1 MNSAKSITVHSH
13 EISEAKDL
21 LALLPTSTSMAW
33 VRGGDG
39 LVGWG
44 EFDRLEVTGSDRFE
58 QIRIWWRERCAHFS
72 IQDQVKKFGT
82 GPILMVSGSF
92 EADEP
97 SVAIIPEVVVGQ
109 RNGRTWLT
117 WFGEE
122 AAPNFL
128 KPEVVEA
135 PLNLSWVGGAISP
148 TQWEANV
155 DKALAR
161 IHSGEISKVV
171 LARDLVAQSDLPFDT
186 RHVMRKLSEKY
197 GSTWIFAVD
206 NLVGATPELLVRL
219 NKGLI
224 TSRILAGTI
233 QRTGDDERDLA
244 LAASLAR
251 SSKDLEEHEYAVE
264 SVAQTLAP
272 FCSSTNVPE
281 TPFVLHLSNVM
292 HLATDVTGVLTDSLA
307 PADLFT
313 VVRELHPS
321 AAVCG
326 TPRPAAQKAIREI
339 EQMSRGRY
347 AGPVGWVDSKGEG
360 EIGIALRCAQI
371 NSKNPREI
379 RLFAGCG
386 IVQGSDPAKEYGES
400 QAKLLPIREALE
412 TH

>member
-1 MNSAKSITVHSH
+1 MNSPSVRTIEVSDAQN
-13 EISEAKDL
+13 L
-21 LALLPTSTSMAW
+21 LSLLPDSQSLAW

-44 EFDRLEVTGSDRFE
+44 EFDRLEVVGADRFE
-58 QIRIWWRERCAHFS
+58 KIRLWWREHCAHFT
-72 IQDQVKKFGT
+72 IHDEVKKFGT
-82 GPILMVSGSF
+82 GPLLFLSGTF
-92 EADEP
+92 DADEI
-97 SVAIIPEVVVGQ
+97 SVAIIPKVIVGQ
-109 RNGRTWLT
+109 RNGRTWVTWIGEASAPELT
-117 WFGEE
+117 P
-122 AAPNFL
+122 AAQP
-128 KPEVVEA
+128 EA

-148 TQWEANV
+148 SQWEINV
-155 DKALAR
+155 GKALAK
-161 IHSGEISKVV
+161 IYSGEISKVV
-171 LARDLVAQSDLPFDT
+171 LARDLVAQSDLPFDA
-186 RHVMRKLSEKY
+186 RHIMNKLAENYS
-197 GSTWIFAVD
+197 STWIFSVA

-219 NKGLI
+219 NKGLV

-233 QRTGDDERDLA
+233 QRTGDDQRDLA

-251 SSKDLEEHEYAVE
+251 SSKDLEEHEYAVD

-326 TPRPAAQKAIREI
+326 TPRPAAQRVIKEVEA
-339 EQMSRGRY
+339 MSRGRY
-347 AGPVGWVDSKGEG
+347 AGPVGWIDSKGEG

-371 NSKNPREI
+371 NSTNPREI

-386 IVQGSDPAKEYGES
+386 IVQGSDPAKEYAES

-412 TH
+412 SA

>member
-1 MNSAKSITVHSH
+1 MNSPSVRTIEVSDAQ
-13 EISEAKDL
+13 DL
-21 LALLPTSTSMAW
+21 LSLLPDSESLAW

-44 EFDRLEVTGSDRFE
+44 EFDRLEVVGADRFE
-58 QIRIWWRERCAHFS
+58 KIRLWWREHCAHFT
-72 IQDQVKKFGT
+72 IHDEVKKFGT
-82 GPILMVSGSF
+82 GPLLFLSGTF
-92 EADEP
+92 DADEI
-97 SVAIIPEVVVGQ
+97 SVAIIPKVIVGQ
-109 RNGRTWLT
+109 RNGRTRVTWIGEASAPELT
-117 WFGEE
+117 P
-122 AAPNFL
+122 AAQP
-128 KPEVVEA
+128 EA

-148 TQWEANV
+148 SQWEINV
-155 DKALAR
+155 GKALAK
-161 IHSGEISKVV
+161 IYSGEISKVV
-171 LARDLVAQSDLPFDT
+171 LARDLVAQSDLPFDA
-186 RHVMRKLSEKY
+186 RHIMNKLAENYS
-197 GSTWIFAVD
+197 STWIFSVA

-219 NKGLI
+219 NKGLV

-233 QRTGDDERDLA
+233 QRTGDDQRDLA

-251 SSKDLEEHEYAVE
+251 SSKDLEEHEYAVD

-326 TPRPAAQKAIREI
+326 TPRPAAQRVIKEVEA
-339 EQMSRGRY
+339 MSRGRY
-347 AGPVGWVDSKGEG
+347 AGPVGWIDSKGEG

-371 NSKNPREI
+371 NSTNPREI

-386 IVQGSDPAKEYGES
+386 IVQGSDPAKEYAES

-412 TH
+412 SA

>member
-1 MNSAKSITVHSH
+1 MKSTSVHSI
-13 EISEAKDL
+13 EVSEAQNL
-21 LALLPTSTSMAW
+21 LSLLPNSSALAG

-44 EFDRLEVTGSDRFE
+44 EFDRLEVAGADRFE
-58 QIRIWWRERCAHFS
+58 KIRLWWRERCAHFT
-72 IQDQVKKFGT
+72 IHDEVKKFGT
-82 GPILMVSGSF
+82 GPLLFLSGTF
-92 EADEP
+92 DADEV
-97 SVAIIPEVVVGQ
+97 SVAIIPKVLVGQ
-109 RNGRTWLT
+109 RNGRTWIT
-117 WFGEE
+117 WFGDEN
-122 AAPNFL
+122 APEL
-128 KPEVVEA
+128 QPGVKPEA

-148 TQWEANV
+148 TQWEINV
-155 DKALAR
+155 GKALAK

-171 LARDLVAQSDLPFDT
+171 LARDLVAQSDLPFDS
-186 RHVMRKLSEKY
+186 RHIMGKLAENYS
-197 GSTWIFAVD
+197 STWIFSVA

-219 NKGLI
+219 NKGLV

-251 SSKDLEEHEYAVE
+251 SSKDLEEHEYAVD

-326 TPRPAAQKAIREI
+326 TPRPAAQRVIKEV
-339 EQMSRGRY
+339 EDMSRGRY
-347 AGPVGWVDSKGEG
+347 AGPVGWIDSKGEG

-371 NSKNPREI
+371 NPANAREI

-386 IVQGSDPAKEYGES
+386 IVQGSDPAKEYAES

-412 TH
+412 SA

>member
-1 MNSAKSITVHSH
+1 VNSLSVHTYEVSQSH
-13 EISEAKDL
+13 DL
-21 LALLPTSTSMAW
+21 LSLLPDTSALAW
-33 VRGGDG
+33 IRGGDG
-39 LVGWG
+39 LIGWG
-44 EFDRLEVTGSDRFE
+44 ELDRLEVHGADRFE
-58 QIRIWWRERCAHFS
+58 KIRLWWREHCAHLR
-72 IQDQVKKFGT
+72 IHDEVKKFGT
-82 GPILMVSGSF
+82 GPILFISGAF
-92 EADEP
+92 DADEP
-97 SVAIIPEVVVGQ
+97 SIAIIPKVVVGQ
-109 RNGRTWLT
+109 RNGRTWIT
-117 WFGEE
+117 WFGDES
-122 AAPNFL
+122 APEL
-128 KPEVVEA
+128 GGASRPEA

-148 TQWEANV
+148 TQWEINV
-155 DKALAR
+155 GKALAR

-171 LARDLVAQSDLPFDT
+171 LARDLVAHSDLPFDT
-186 RHVMRKLSEKY
+186 RHIMRKLSENY
-197 GSTWIFAVD
+197 GSTWIFSVD
-206 NLVGATPELLVRL
+206 QLVGATPELLVRL
-219 NKGLI
+219 NKGLV

-264 SVAQTLAP
+264 SVAQMLAP

-326 TPRPAAQKAIREI
+326 TPRLEAQKVIREI
-339 EQMSRGRY
+339 EMMSRGRY
-347 AGPVGWVDSKGEG
+347 AGPVGWIDSKGEG
-360 EIGIALRCAQI
+360 EIGIALRCAQV
-371 NSKNPREI
+371 NPANTREI

-386 IVQGSDPAKEYGES
+386 IVQGSDPAKEYAES

-412 TH
+412 SQ

>member
-1 MNSAKSITVHSH
+1 MNSPSVRTIEV
-13 EISEAKDL
+13 SEAQNL
-21 LALLPTSTSMAW
+21 LSLLPDSQSLAW

-44 EFDRLEVTGSDRFE
+44 EFDRLEVVGADRFE
-58 QIRIWWRERCAHFS
+58 KIRLWWREHCAHFT
-72 IQDQVKKFGT
+72 IHDEVKKFGT
-82 GPILMVSGSF
+82 GPLLFLSGTF
-92 EADEP
+92 DADEV
-97 SVAIIPEVVVGQ
+97 SVAIIPKVIVGQ
-109 RNGRTWLT
+109 RNGRTWVTWIGEASAPELT
-117 WFGEE
+117 PAGQ
-122 AAPNFL
+122 P
-128 KPEVVEA
+128 EA

-148 TQWEANV
+148 SQWEINV
-155 DKALAR
+155 GKALAK
-161 IHSGEISKVV
+161 IYSGEISKVV
-171 LARDLVAQSDLPFDT
+171 LARDLVAQSDLPFDA
-186 RHVMRKLSEKY
+186 RHIMNKLAENYS
-197 GSTWIFAVD
+197 STWIFSVA

-219 NKGLI
+219 NKGLV

-233 QRTGDDERDLA
+233 QRTGDDQRDLA

-251 SSKDLEEHEYAVE
+251 SSKDLEEHEYAVD

-326 TPRPAAQKAIREI
+326 TPRPAAQRVIKEVEA
-339 EQMSRGRY
+339 MSRGRY
-347 AGPVGWVDSKGEG
+347 AGPVGWIDSKGEG

-371 NSKNPREI
+371 NSTNPREI

-386 IVQGSDPAKEYGES
+386 IVQGSDPAKEYAES

-412 TH
+412 SA

>member
-1 MNSAKSITVHSH
+1 MNSPSVHTIEVSD
-13 EISEAKDL
+13 AQNL
-21 LALLPTSTSMAW
+21 LSLLPDSQSLAW

-44 EFDRLEVTGSDRFE
+44 EFDRLEVVGADRFE
-58 QIRIWWRERCAHFS
+58 KIRLWWREHCAHFT
-72 IQDQVKKFGT
+72 IHDEVKKFGT
-82 GPILMVSGSF
+82 GPLLFLSGTF
-92 EADEP
+92 DADEI
-97 SVAIIPEVVVGQ
+97 SVAIIPKVIVGQ
-109 RNGRTWLT
+109 RNGRTWVTWIGEVSAPELT
-117 WFGEE
+117 P
-122 AAPNFL
+122 AAQP
-128 KPEVVEA
+128 EA

-148 TQWEANV
+148 SQWEINV
-155 DKALAR
+155 GKALAK
-161 IHSGEISKVV
+161 IYSGEISKVV
-171 LARDLVAQSDLPFDT
+171 LARDLVAQSDLPFDA
-186 RHVMRKLSEKY
+186 RHIMNKLAENYS
-197 GSTWIFAVD
+197 STWIFTVA

-219 NKGLI
+219 NKGLV

-233 QRTGDDERDLA
+233 QRTGDDQRDLA

-251 SSKDLEEHEYAVE
+251 SSKDLEEHEYAVD

-326 TPRPAAQKAIREI
+326 TPRPAAQRVIKEVEA
-339 EQMSRGRY
+339 MSRGRY
-347 AGPVGWVDSKGEG
+347 AGPVGWIDSKGEG

-371 NSKNPREI
+371 NSTNPREI

-386 IVQGSDPAKEYGES
+386 IVQGSDPAKEYAES

-412 TH
+412 SA

>member
-1 MNSAKSITVHSH
+1 MNSPSVRTIEVSDAQ
-13 EISEAKDL
+13 DL
-21 LALLPTSTSMAW
+21 LSLLPDSESLAW

-44 EFDRLEVTGSDRFE
+44 EFDRLEVVGADRFE
-58 QIRIWWRERCAHFS
+58 KFRLWWREHCAHFT
-72 IQDQVKKFGT
+72 IHDEVKKFGT
-82 GPILMVSGSF
+82 GPLLFLSGTF
-92 EADEP
+92 DADEI
-97 SVAIIPEVVVGQ
+97 SVAIIPKVIVGQ
-109 RNGRTWLT
+109 RNGRTWVTWIGEASAPELT
-117 WFGEE
+117 PT
-122 AAPNFL
+122 AQP
-128 KPEVVEA
+128 EA

-148 TQWEANV
+148 AQWEINV
-155 DKALAR
+155 GKALAK
-161 IHSGEISKVV
+161 INSGEISKVV
-171 LARDLVAQSDLPFDT
+171 LARDLVAQSDLPFDA
-186 RHVMRKLSEKY
+186 RHIMNKLAENYS
-197 GSTWIFAVD
+197 STWIFSVA

-219 NKGLI
+219 NKGLV

-233 QRTGDDERDLA
+233 QRTGDDQRDLA

-251 SSKDLEEHEYAVE
+251 SSKDLEEHEYAVD

-326 TPRPAAQKAIREI
+326 TPRPAAQRVIKEVEA
-339 EQMSRGRY
+339 MSRGRY
-347 AGPVGWVDSKGEG
+347 AGPVGWIDSKGEG

-371 NSKNPREI
+371 NSTNPREI

-386 IVQGSDPAKEYGES
+386 IVQGSDPAKEYAES

-412 TH
+412 SA

>member
-1 MNSAKSITVHSH
+1 VNSPSVHTIEVSD
-13 EISEAKDL
+13 AQNL
-21 LALLPTSTSMAW
+21 LSLLPDSQSLAW

-44 EFDRLEVTGSDRFE
+44 EFDRLEVVGADRFE
-58 QIRIWWRERCAHFS
+58 KIRLWWREHCAHFT
-72 IQDQVKKFGT
+72 IHDEVKKFGT
-82 GPILMVSGSF
+82 GPLLFLSGTF
-92 EADEP
+92 DADEI
-97 SVAIIPEVVVGQ
+97 SVAIIPKVIVGQ
-109 RNGRTWLT
+109 RNGRTWVTWIGEASAPELT
-117 WFGEE
+117 P
-122 AAPNFL
+122 AAQP
-128 KPEVVEA
+128 EA

-148 TQWEANV
+148 SQWEINV
-155 DKALAR
+155 GKALAK
-161 IHSGEISKVV
+161 IYSGEISKVV
-171 LARDLVAQSDLPFDT
+171 LARDLVAQSDLPFDA
-186 RHVMRKLSEKY
+186 RHIMNKLAENYS
-197 GSTWIFAVD
+197 STWIFSVA

-219 NKGLI
+219 NKGLV

-233 QRTGDDERDLA
+233 QRTGDDQRDLA

-251 SSKDLEEHEYAVE
+251 SSKDLEEHEYAVD

-326 TPRPAAQKAIREI
+326 TPRPAAQRVIKEVEA
-339 EQMSRGRY
+339 MSRGRY
-347 AGPVGWVDSKGEG
+347 AGPVGWIDSKGEG

-371 NSKNPREI
+371 NSTNPREI

-386 IVQGSDPAKEYGES
+386 IVQGSDPAKEYAES

-412 TH
+412 SA

>member
-1 MNSAKSITVHSH
+1 VKSLAVHTQ
-13 EISEAKDL
+13 EIGESKEL
-21 LALLPTSTSMAW
+21 LTLLPDSSAVAW
-33 VRGGDG
+33 TRGGDG

-44 EFDRLEVTGSDRFE
+44 EFNRLELTGGDRFE
-58 QIRIWWRERCAHFS
+58 QIRLWWRERCAHFA
-72 IQDQVKKFGT
+72 IHDLVKIFGT
-82 GPILMVSGSF
+82 GPVLFISGSF
-92 EADEP
+92 DSEDK
-97 SVAIIPEVVVGQ
+97 SIAIIPRIVVGQ
-109 RNGRTWLT
+109 RNGRTWIT
-117 WFGEE
+117 WFGD
-122 AAPNFL
+122 AAMPTFN
-128 KPEVVEA
+128 PPTPVTE
-135 PLNLSWVGGAISP
+135 PLNLRWVGGAISP
-148 TQWEANV
+148 AQWEINV
-155 DKALAR
+155 DRALAR
-161 IHSGEISKVV
+161 IHEGEISKVV
-171 LARDLVAQSDLPFDT
+171 LARDLVAHSDLPFDP
-186 RHVMRKLSEKY
+186 RHILKKLNEKY
-197 GSTWIFAVD
+197 SSTWIFSVD

-219 NKGLI
+219 NKGLV

-233 QRTGDDERDLA
+233 QRTGNDERDLA

-264 SVAQTLAP
+264 SVAQMLAP

-326 TPRPAAQKAIREI
+326 TPRHAALRAIKEV

-360 EIGIALRCAQI
+360 EIGIALRCAEI
-371 NSKNPREI
+371 NPEDPREI
-379 RLFAGCG
+379 KLFAGCG
-386 IVQGSDPAKEYGES
+386 IVQGSDPTKEYGES

-412 TH
+412 PR

>member
-1 MNSAKSITVHSH
+1 VNSPSVRTIEVSDAQN
-13 EISEAKDL
+13 L
-21 LALLPTSTSMAW
+21 LSLLPDSQSLAW

-44 EFDRLEVTGSDRFE
+44 EFDRLEVVGADRFE
-58 QIRIWWRERCAHFS
+58 KIRLWWREHCAHFT
-72 IQDQVKKFGT
+72 IHDEVKKFGT
-82 GPILMVSGSF
+82 GPLLFLSGTF
-92 EADEP
+92 DADEV
-97 SVAIIPEVVVGQ
+97 SVAIIPRVTVGQ
-109 RNGRTWLT
+109 RNGRTWVTWIGEANAPELT
-117 WFGEE
+117 P
-122 AAPNFL
+122 AAQP
-128 KPEVVEA
+128 EA

-148 TQWEANV
+148 AQWEINV
-155 DKALAR
+155 GKALAK
-161 IHSGEISKVV
+161 IYGGEISKVV
-171 LARDLVAQSDLPFDT
+171 LARDLVAQSDLPFDA
-186 RHVMRKLSEKY
+186 RHIMNKLAESY
-197 GSTWIFAVD
+197 SSTWIFSVA

-219 NKGLI
+219 NKGLV

-233 QRTGDDERDLA
+233 QRTGDDQRDLA

-251 SSKDLEEHEYAVE
+251 SSKDLEEHEYAVD

-326 TPRPAAQKAIREI
+326 TPRPTAQRVIKEVEA
-339 EQMSRGRY
+339 MSRGRY
-347 AGPVGWVDSKGEG
+347 AGPVGWIDSKGEG

-371 NSKNPREI
+371 NSTNPREI

-386 IVQGSDPAKEYGES
+386 IVQGSDPAREYAES

-412 TH
+412 SA

>member
-1 MNSAKSITVHSH
+1 VSLVKSVAVHTQELGESK
-13 EISEAKDL
+13 EL
-21 LALLPTSTSMAW
+21 LTLLPDSSALAW

-44 EFDRLEVTGSDRFE
+44 QFDRLEVTGNDRFE
-58 QIRIWWRERCAHFS
+58 QIRLWWRERCAHFA
-72 IQDQVKKFGT
+72 IHDQVKKFGT
-82 GPILMVSGSF
+82 GPVLFISGSF
-92 EADEP
+92 DSDEK
-97 SVAIIPEVVVGQ
+97 SIAIIPEVVVGQ
-109 RNGRTWLT
+109 RNGRTWIT
-117 WFGEE
+117 WFGDQVMPTLDVPTPVAE
-122 AAPNFL
+122 
-128 KPEVVEA
+128 
-135 PLNLSWVGGAISP
+135 PLNLRWVGGAISP
-148 TQWEANV
+148 AQWEINV
-155 DKALAR
+155 NGALNR
-161 IHSGEISKVV
+161 IHNGAISKVV
-171 LARDLVAQSDLPFDT
+171 LARDLIAQSDLAFDT
-186 RHVMRKLSEKY
+186 RHVMQKLSEKY
-197 GSTWIFAVD
+197 GSTWIFSVD

-219 NKGLI
+219 NKGLV

-264 SVAQTLAP
+264 SVAQMLAP

-326 TPRPAAQKAIREI
+326 TPRHAAQKAIKEI

-347 AGPVGWVDSKGEG
+347 AGPVGWMDSKGEG
-360 EIGIALRCAQI
+360 EIGIALRCAEI
-371 NSKNPREI
+371 NSQDPREI

-386 IVQGSDPAKEYGES
+386 IVQGSDPTKEYGES

-412 TH
+412 SR

>member
-1 MNSAKSITVHSH
+1 MNSQSVHTH
-13 EISEAKDL
+13 EISEAQDL
-21 LALLPTSTSMAW
+21 LSLLPEGSNVAW

-44 EFDRLEVTGSDRFE
+44 EFDRIEVTGADRFE
-58 QIRIWWRERCAHFS
+58 KIRMWWRERCAHFTVH
-72 IQDQVKKFGT
+72 DQVKKFGS
-82 GPILMVSGSF
+82 GPLLFLSGAF
-92 EADEP
+92 DADEE
-97 SVAIIPEVVVGQ
+97 SIAIIPKIVVGQ
-109 RNGRTWLT
+109 RNGRTWIT
-117 WFGEE
+117 WFGDEE
-122 AAPNFL
+122 MPHIASHNRL
-128 KPEVVEA
+128 EA

-148 TQWEANV
+148 TEWESNV
-155 DKALAR
+155 NKALAR
-161 IHSGEISKVV
+161 IQSGEISKVV
-171 LARDLVAQSDLPFDT
+171 LARDLIAHSDMPFDA
-186 RHVMRKLSEKY
+186 RHIMEKLSEKY
-197 GSTWIFAVD
+197 SSTWIFTIA

-219 NKGLI
+219 NKGLV

-251 SSKDLEEHEYAVE
+251 SSKDLEEHEYAVD
-264 SVAQTLAP
+264 SVAQSLAP

-281 TPFVLHLSNVM
+281 TPFVLHLANVM

-326 TPRPAAQKAIREI
+326 TPRPAAQKVIKDI
-339 EQMSRGRY
+339 ESMSRGRY

-371 NSKNPREI
+371 NPDNAREI

-386 IVQGSDPAKEYGES
+386 IVQGSDPAKEYAES

-412 TH
+412 SQ

>member
-122 AAPNFL
+122 AAPNFI

>member
-1 MNSAKSITVHSH
+1 MNSPSVRTIEVSDAQ
-13 EISEAKDL
+13 DL
-21 LALLPTSTSMAW
+21 LSLLPDSESLAW

-44 EFDRLEVTGSDRFE
+44 EFDRLEVVGADRFE
-58 QIRIWWRERCAHFS
+58 KIRLWWREHCAHFT
-72 IQDQVKKFGT
+72 IHDEVKKFGT
-82 GPILMVSGSF
+82 GPLLFLSGTF
-92 EADEP
+92 DADEI
-97 SVAIIPEVVVGQ
+97 SVAIIPKVIVGQ
-109 RNGRTWLT
+109 RNGRTWVTWIGEANAPELT
-117 WFGEE
+117 P
-122 AAPNFL
+122 AAQP
-128 KPEVVEA
+128 EA
-135 PLNLSWVGGAISP
+135 PLNLSWGGGAISP
-148 TQWEANV
+148 SQWEINV
-155 DKALAR
+155 GKALAK
-161 IHSGEISKVV
+161 IYSGEISKVV
-171 LARDLVAQSDLPFDT
+171 LARDLVAQSDLPFDA
-186 RHVMRKLSEKY
+186 RHIMNKLAENYS
-197 GSTWIFAVD
+197 STWIFSVA

-219 NKGLI
+219 NKGLV

-233 QRTGDDERDLA
+233 QRTGDDQRDLA

-251 SSKDLEEHEYAVE
+251 SSKDLEEHEYAVD

-326 TPRPAAQKAIREI
+326 TPRPAAQRVIKEVEA
-339 EQMSRGRY
+339 MSRGRY
-347 AGPVGWVDSKGEG
+347 AGPVGWIDSKGEG

-371 NSKNPREI
+371 NSTNPREI

-386 IVQGSDPAKEYGES
+386 IVQGSDPAKEYAES

-412 TH
+412 SA

>member
-1 MNSAKSITVHSH
+1 MNSPSVRTIEVSDAQ
-13 EISEAKDL
+13 DL
-21 LALLPTSTSMAW
+21 LSLLPDSESLAW

-44 EFDRLEVTGSDRFE
+44 EFDRLEVVGADRFE
-58 QIRIWWRERCAHFS
+58 KIRLWWREHCAHFT
-72 IQDQVKKFGT
+72 IHDEVKKFGT
-82 GPILMVSGSF
+82 GPLLFLSGTF
-92 EADEP
+92 DADEV
-97 SVAIIPEVVVGQ
+97 SVAIIPKVIVGQ
-109 RNGRTWLT
+109 RNGRTWVTWIGEANAPELT
-117 WFGEE
+117 P
-122 AAPNFL
+122 AAQP
-128 KPEVVEA
+128 EA

-148 TQWEANV
+148 AQWEINV
-155 DKALAR
+155 GKALAK
-161 IHSGEISKVV
+161 IYSGEISKVV
-171 LARDLVAQSDLPFDT
+171 LARDLVAQSDLPFDA
-186 RHVMRKLSEKY
+186 RHIMNKLAENYS
-197 GSTWIFAVD
+197 STWIFSVA

-219 NKGLI
+219 NKGLV

-233 QRTGDDERDLA
+233 QRTGDDQRDLA

-251 SSKDLEEHEYAVE
+251 SSKDLEEHEYAVD

-326 TPRPAAQKAIREI
+326 TPRPAAQRVIKEVEA
-339 EQMSRGRY
+339 MSRGRY
-347 AGPVGWVDSKGEG
+347 AGPVGWIDSKGEG

-371 NSKNPREI
+371 NSTNPREI

-386 IVQGSDPAKEYGES
+386 IVQGSDPAKEYAES

-412 TH
+412 SA

>member
-1 MNSAKSITVHSH
+1 MNSPSVHTIEVSD
-13 EISEAKDL
+13 AQNL
-21 LALLPTSTSMAW
+21 LSLLPDSQSLAW

-44 EFDRLEVTGSDRFE
+44 EFDRLGVVGADRFE
-58 QIRIWWRERCAHFS
+58 KIRLWWREHCAHFT
-72 IQDQVKKFGT
+72 IHDEVKKFGT
-82 GPILMVSGSF
+82 GPLLFLSGTF
-92 EADEP
+92 DADEI
-97 SVAIIPEVVVGQ
+97 SVAIIPKVIVGQ
-109 RNGRTWLT
+109 RNGRTWVTWIGEASAPELT
-117 WFGEE
+117 P
-122 AAPNFL
+122 AAQP
-128 KPEVVEA
+128 EA

-148 TQWEANV
+148 SQWEINV
-155 DKALAR
+155 GKALAK
-161 IHSGEISKVV
+161 IYSGEISKVV
-171 LARDLVAQSDLPFDT
+171 LARDLVAQSDLPFDA
-186 RHVMRKLSEKY
+186 RHIMNKLAENYS
-197 GSTWIFAVD
+197 STWIFSVA

-219 NKGLI
+219 NKGLV

-233 QRTGDDERDLA
+233 QRTGDDQRDLA

-251 SSKDLEEHEYAVE
+251 SSKDLEEHEYAVD

-326 TPRPAAQKAIREI
+326 TPRPAAQRVIKEVEA
-339 EQMSRGRY
+339 MSRGRY
-347 AGPVGWVDSKGEG
+347 AGPVGWIDSKGEG

-371 NSKNPREI
+371 NSTNPREI

-386 IVQGSDPAKEYGES
+386 IVQGSDPAKEYAES

-412 TH
+412 SA

>member
-1 MNSAKSITVHSH
+1 MNSPSVRTIEV
-13 EISEAKDL
+13 SEAQNL
-21 LALLPTSTSMAW
+21 LSLLPDSQSLAW

-44 EFDRLEVTGSDRFE
+44 EFDRLEVVGADRFE
-58 QIRIWWRERCAHFS
+58 KIRLWWREHCAHFT
-72 IQDQVKKFGT
+72 IHDEVKKFGT
-82 GPILMVSGSF
+82 GPLLFLSGTF
-92 EADEP
+92 DADEI
-97 SVAIIPEVVVGQ
+97 SVAIIPKVIVGQ
-109 RNGRTWLT
+109 RNGRTWVTWIGEASAPELT
-117 WFGEE
+117 P
-122 AAPNFL
+122 AAQP
-128 KPEVVEA
+128 EA

-148 TQWEANV
+148 SQWEINV
-155 DKALAR
+155 GKALAK
-161 IHSGEISKVV
+161 IYSGEISKVV
-171 LARDLVAQSDLPFDT
+171 LARDLVAQSDLPFDA
-186 RHVMRKLSEKY
+186 RHIMNKLAENYS
-197 GSTWIFAVD
+197 STWIFSVA

-219 NKGLI
+219 NKGLV

-233 QRTGDDERDLA
+233 QRTGDDQRDLA

-251 SSKDLEEHEYAVE
+251 SSKDLEEHEYAVD

-326 TPRPAAQKAIREI
+326 TPRPAAQRVIKEVEA
-339 EQMSRGRY
+339 MSRGRY
-347 AGPVGWVDSKGEG
+347 AGPVGWIDSKGEG

-371 NSKNPREI
+371 NSTNPREI

-386 IVQGSDPAKEYGES
+386 IVQGSDPAKEYAES

-412 TH
+412 SA

>member
-1 MNSAKSITVHSH
+1 MSSQKSIAVHSH
-13 EISEAKDL
+13 EVSESKEL
-21 LALLPTSTSMAW
+21 LALLPDSNALAW
-33 VRGGDG
+33 IRGGDG

-58 QIRIWWRERCAHFS
+58 QMRLWWREHCAHFT

-82 GPILMVSGSF
+82 GPVLFLSGAF
-92 EADEP
+92 DGDEP
-97 SVAIIPEVVVGQ
+97 SVAIIPKVVVGQ
-109 RNGRTWLT
+109 RNGRTWIT
-117 WFGEE
+117 WFGDEP
-122 AAPNFL
+122 APLLTSKNAS
-128 KPEVVEA
+128 EA

-148 TQWEANV
+148 AQWEINV
-155 DKALAR
+155 GKALAR
-161 IHSGEISKVV
+161 IHNGEISKVV
-171 LARDLVAQSDLPFDT
+171 LARDLIAQSDLPFDA
-186 RHVMRKLSEKY
+186 RHIMRKLSEKY
-197 GSTWIFAVD
+197 GSTWIFAID

-219 NKGLI
+219 NKGLV

-339 EQMSRGRY
+339 ELMSRGRY
-347 AGPVGWVDSKGEG
+347 AGPVGWIDSKGEG

-371 NSKNPREI
+371 NNANPREI

-386 IVQGSDPAKEYGES
+386 IVQGSDPAKEYAES

-412 TH
+412 TQ

>member
-1 MNSAKSITVHSH
+1 MNSPSVRTIEVSDAQ
-13 EISEAKDL
+13 DL
-21 LALLPTSTSMAW
+21 LSLLPDSESLAW

-44 EFDRLEVTGSDRFE
+44 EFDRLEVVGADRFE
-58 QIRIWWRERCAHFS
+58 KIRLWWREHCAHFT
-72 IQDQVKKFGT
+72 IHDEVKKFGT
-82 GPILMVSGSF
+82 GPLLFLSGTF
-92 EADEP
+92 DADEV
-97 SVAIIPEVVVGQ
+97 SVAIIPKVIVGQ
-109 RNGRTWLT
+109 RNGRTWVTWIGEANAPELT
-117 WFGEE
+117 P
-122 AAPNFL
+122 AAQP
-128 KPEVVEA
+128 EA

-148 TQWEANV
+148 AQWEINV
-155 DKALAR
+155 GKALAK
-161 IHSGEISKVV
+161 IYSGEISKVV
-171 LARDLVAQSDLPFDT
+171 LARDLVAQSDLPFDA
-186 RHVMRKLSEKY
+186 RHIMNKLAENYS
-197 GSTWIFAVD
+197 STWIFSVA

-219 NKGLI
+219 NKGLV

-233 QRTGDDERDLA
+233 QRTGDDQRDLA

-251 SSKDLEEHEYAVE
+251 SSKDLEEHEYAVD

-326 TPRPAAQKAIREI
+326 TPRPAAQRVIKEVEA
-339 EQMSRGRY
+339 MSRGRY
-347 AGPVGWVDSKGEG
+347 AGPVGWIDSKGEG

-371 NSKNPREI
+371 NSTNRREI

-386 IVQGSDPAKEYGES
+386 IVQGSDPAKEYAES

-412 TH
+412 SA

>member
-1 MNSAKSITVHSH
+1 MNSPSVHTIEVSD
-13 EISEAKDL
+13 AQNL
-21 LALLPTSTSMAW
+21 LSLLPDSQSLAW

-44 EFDRLEVTGSDRFE
+44 EFDRLEVVGADRFE
-58 QIRIWWRERCAHFS
+58 KIRLWWREHCAHFT
-72 IQDQVKKFGT
+72 IHDEVKKFGT
-82 GPILMVSGSF
+82 GPLLFLSGTF
-92 EADEP
+92 DADEV
-97 SVAIIPEVVVGQ
+97 SVAIIPKVIVGQ
-109 RNGRTWLT
+109 RNGRTWVTWIGEANAPELT
-117 WFGEE
+117 P
-122 AAPNFL
+122 AAQP
-128 KPEVVEA
+128 EA

-148 TQWEANV
+148 SQWEINV
-155 DKALAR
+155 GKALAK
-161 IHSGEISKVV
+161 IYSGEISKVV
-171 LARDLVAQSDLPFDT
+171 LARDLVAQSDLPFDA
-186 RHVMRKLSEKY
+186 RHIMNKLAENYS
-197 GSTWIFAVD
+197 STWIFSVA

-219 NKGLI
+219 NKGLV

-233 QRTGDDERDLA
+233 QRTGDDQRDLA

-251 SSKDLEEHEYAVE
+251 SSKDLEEHEYAVD

-326 TPRPAAQKAIREI
+326 TPRPAAQRVIKEVEA
-339 EQMSRGRY
+339 MSRGRY
-347 AGPVGWVDSKGEG
+347 AGPVGWIDSKGEG

-371 NSKNPREI
+371 NSTNPREI

-386 IVQGSDPAKEYGES
+386 IVQGSDPAKEYAES

-412 TH
+412 SA

>member
-44 EFDRLEVTGSDRFE
+44 ELDRLEVTGSDRFE

-82 GPILMVSGSF
+82 GPILMLSGSF

-122 AAPNFL
+122 AAPSFI

-386 IVQGSDPAKEYGES
+386 IVQGSDPTKEYGES

>member
-1 MNSAKSITVHSH
+1 MNSPSVHTIEVSD
-13 EISEAKDL
+13 AQNL
-21 LALLPTSTSMAW
+21 LSLLPDSQSLAW

-44 EFDRLEVTGSDRFE
+44 EFDRLEVVGADRFE
-58 QIRIWWRERCAHFS
+58 KIRLWWREHCAHFT
-72 IQDQVKKFGT
+72 IHDEVKKFGT
-82 GPILMVSGSF
+82 GPLLFLSGTF
-92 EADEP
+92 DADEV
-97 SVAIIPEVVVGQ
+97 SVAIIPKVIVGQ
-109 RNGRTWLT
+109 RNGRTWVTWIGEASAPELT
-117 WFGEE
+117 P
-122 AAPNFL
+122 AAQP
-128 KPEVVEA
+128 EA

-148 TQWEANV
+148 SQWEINV
-155 DKALAR
+155 GKALAK
-161 IHSGEISKVV
+161 IYSGEISKVV
-171 LARDLVAQSDLPFDT
+171 LARDLVAQSDLPFDA
-186 RHVMRKLSEKY
+186 RHIMNKLAENYS
-197 GSTWIFAVD
+197 STWIFSVA

-219 NKGLI
+219 NKGLV

-233 QRTGDDERDLA
+233 QRTGDDQRDLA

-251 SSKDLEEHEYAVE
+251 SSKDLEEHEYAVD

-326 TPRPAAQKAIREI
+326 TPRPSAQRVIKEVEA
-339 EQMSRGRY
+339 MSRGRY
-347 AGPVGWVDSKGEG
+347 AGPVGWIDSKGEG

-371 NSKNPREI
+371 NSTNPREI

-386 IVQGSDPAKEYGES
+386 IVQGSDPAKEYAES

-412 TH
+412 SA

>member
-1 MNSAKSITVHSH
+1 MNSPSVHTIEVSD
-13 EISEAKDL
+13 AQNL
-21 LALLPTSTSMAW
+21 LSLLPDSESLAW

-44 EFDRLEVTGSDRFE
+44 EFDRLEVVGADRFE
-58 QIRIWWRERCAHFS
+58 KIRLWWREHCAHFT
-72 IQDQVKKFGT
+72 IHDEVKKFGT
-82 GPILMVSGSF
+82 GPLLFLSGTF
-92 EADEP
+92 DADEI
-97 SVAIIPEVVVGQ
+97 SVAIIPKVIVGQ
-109 RNGRTWLT
+109 RNGRTWVTWIGEASAPELT
-117 WFGEE
+117 P
-122 AAPNFL
+122 AAQP
-128 KPEVVEA
+128 EA

-148 TQWEANV
+148 SQWEINV
-155 DKALAR
+155 GKALAK
-161 IHSGEISKVV
+161 IYSGEISKVV
-171 LARDLVAQSDLPFDT
+171 LARDLVAQSDLPFDA
-186 RHVMRKLSEKY
+186 RHIMNKLAENYS
-197 GSTWIFAVD
+197 STWIFSVA

-219 NKGLI
+219 NKGLV

-233 QRTGDDERDLA
+233 QRTGDDQRDLA

-251 SSKDLEEHEYAVE
+251 SSKDLEEHEYAVD

-326 TPRPAAQKAIREI
+326 TPRPAAQRVIKEVEA
-339 EQMSRGRY
+339 MSRGRY
-347 AGPVGWVDSKGEG
+347 AGPVGWIDSKGEG

-371 NSKNPREI
+371 NSTNPREI

-386 IVQGSDPAKEYGES
+386 IVQGSDPAKEYAES

-412 TH
+412 SA

>member
-1 MNSAKSITVHSH
+1 MNSPSVHTIEVSD
-13 EISEAKDL
+13 AQNL
-21 LALLPTSTSMAW
+21 LSLLPDSQSLAW

-44 EFDRLEVTGSDRFE
+44 EFDRLEVVGADRFE
-58 QIRIWWRERCAHFS
+58 KIRLWWREHCAHFT
-72 IQDQVKKFGT
+72 IHDEVKKFGT
-82 GPILMVSGSF
+82 GPLLFLSGTF
-92 EADEP
+92 DADEI
-97 SVAIIPEVVVGQ
+97 SVAIIPKVIVGQ
-109 RNGRTWLT
+109 RNGRTWVTWIGEASAPELT
-117 WFGEE
+117 P
-122 AAPNFL
+122 AAQP
-128 KPEVVEA
+128 EA

-148 TQWEANV
+148 AQWEINV
-155 DKALAR
+155 GKALAK
-161 IHSGEISKVV
+161 IYSGEISKVV
-171 LARDLVAQSDLPFDT
+171 LARDLVAQSDLPFDA
-186 RHVMRKLSEKY
+186 RHIMNKLAENYS
-197 GSTWIFAVD
+197 STWIFSVA

-219 NKGLI
+219 NKGLV

-233 QRTGDDERDLA
+233 QRTGDDQRDLA

-251 SSKDLEEHEYAVE
+251 SSKDLEEHEYAVD

-326 TPRPAAQKAIREI
+326 TPRPAAQRVIKEVEA
-339 EQMSRGRY
+339 MSRGRY
-347 AGPVGWVDSKGEG
+347 AGPVGWIDSKGEG

-371 NSKNPREI
+371 NSTNPREI

-386 IVQGSDPAKEYGES
+386 IVQGSDPAKEYAES

-412 TH
+412 SA

>member
-1 MNSAKSITVHSH
+1 VNSPSVRTIEVSDAQN
-13 EISEAKDL
+13 L
-21 LALLPTSTSMAW
+21 LSLLPDSQSLAW

-44 EFDRLEVTGSDRFE
+44 EFDRLEVVGADRFE
-58 QIRIWWRERCAHFS
+58 KIRLWWREHCAHFT
-72 IQDQVKKFGT
+72 IHDEVKKFGT
-82 GPILMVSGSF
+82 GPLLFLSGTF
-92 EADEP
+92 DADEV
-97 SVAIIPEVVVGQ
+97 SVAIIPRVTVGQ
-109 RNGRTWLT
+109 RNGRTWVTWIGEANAPELT
-117 WFGEE
+117 P
-122 AAPNFL
+122 AAQP
-128 KPEVVEA
+128 EA

-148 TQWEANV
+148 AQWEINV
-155 DKALAR
+155 GKALAK
-161 IHSGEISKVV
+161 IYGGEISKVV
-171 LARDLVAQSDLPFDT
+171 LARDLVAQSDLPFDA
-186 RHVMRKLSEKY
+186 RHIMNKLAESY
-197 GSTWIFAVD
+197 SSTWIFSVA

-219 NKGLI
+219 NKGLV

-233 QRTGDDERDLA
+233 QRTGDDQRDLA

-251 SSKDLEEHEYAVE
+251 SSKDLEEHEYAVD

-326 TPRPAAQKAIREI
+326 TPRPTAPRVIKEVEA
-339 EQMSRGRY
+339 MSRGRY
-347 AGPVGWVDSKGEG
+347 AGPVGWIDSKGEG

-371 NSKNPREI
+371 NSTNPREI

-386 IVQGSDPAKEYGES
+386 IVQGSDPAREYAES

-412 TH
+412 SA

>member
-1 MNSAKSITVHSH
+1 MNSPSVHTIEVSD
-13 EISEAKDL
+13 AQNL
-21 LALLPTSTSMAW
+21 LSLLPDSESLAW

-44 EFDRLEVTGSDRFE
+44 EFDRLEVVGADRFE
-58 QIRIWWRERCAHFS
+58 KIRLWWREHCAHFT
-72 IQDQVKKFGT
+72 IHDEVKKFGT
-82 GPILMVSGSF
+82 GPLLFLSGTF
-92 EADEP
+92 DADEV
-97 SVAIIPEVVVGQ
+97 SVAIIPKVIVGQ
-109 RNGRTWLT
+109 RNGRTWVTWIGEANAPELT
-117 WFGEE
+117 P
-122 AAPNFL
+122 AAQP
-128 KPEVVEA
+128 EA

-148 TQWEANV
+148 SQWEINV
-155 DKALAR
+155 GKALAK
-161 IHSGEISKVV
+161 IYSGEISKVV
-171 LARDLVAQSDLPFDT
+171 LARDLVAQSDLPFDA
-186 RHVMRKLSEKY
+186 RHIMNKLAENYS
-197 GSTWIFAVD
+197 STWIFSIA

-219 NKGLI
+219 NKGLV

-233 QRTGDDERDLA
+233 QRTGDDQRDLA

-251 SSKDLEEHEYAVE
+251 SSKDLEEHEYAVD

-326 TPRPAAQKAIREI
+326 TPRPAAQRVIKEVEA
-339 EQMSRGRY
+339 MSRGRY
-347 AGPVGWVDSKGEG
+347 AGPVGWIDSKGEG

-371 NSKNPREI
+371 NSTNPREI

-386 IVQGSDPAKEYGES
+386 IVQGSDPAKEYAES
-400 QAKLLPIREALE
+400 QAKLLPIRESLE
-412 TH
+412 SA

>member
-1 MNSAKSITVHSH
+1 MNLAKTVAVHSQ
-13 EISEAKDL
+13 EINEAKDL
-21 LALLPTSTSMAW
+21 LSLLPDSSSLAW

-39 LVGWG
+39 IVGWG
-44 EFDRLEVTGSDRFE
+44 EFDRLEVSGGDRFE
-58 QIRIWWRERCAHFS
+58 EIRLWWRERCAHFNV
-72 IQDQVKKFGT
+72 QDQVKKFGT
-82 GPILMVSGSF
+82 GPILFISGSF
-92 EADEP
+92 DSDE
-97 SVAIIPEVVVGQ
+97 SSIAIIPKVVVGQ
-109 RNGRTWLT
+109 RNGRTWVT
-117 WFGEE
+117 WFGDE
-122 AAPNFL
+122 AQPAFA
-128 KPEVVEA
+128 KPALVEA
-135 PLNLSWVGGAISP
+135 PLNLRWLGGAISP
-148 TQWEANV
+148 TEWEANV
-155 DKALAR
+155 NKALAR

-171 LARDLVAQSDLPFDT
+171 LARDLIAQSDLPFDT
-186 RHVMRKLSEKY
+186 RHIMKKLSEKY
-197 GSTWIFAVD
+197 GSTWIFAID

-219 NKGLI
+219 NKGLV

-233 QRTGDDERDLA
+233 QRTGNDERDLA

-264 SVAQTLAP
+264 SVAQMLAP

-326 TPRPAAQKAIREI
+326 TPRPAAQKAIKEI
-339 EQMSRGRY
+339 ESMSRGRY
-347 AGPVGWVDSKGEG
+347 AGPVGWIDSKGEG

-371 NSKNPREI
+371 NSKDAREI

-412 TH
+412 TA

>member
-1 MNSAKSITVHSH
+1 VNSPSVHTIEVSD
-13 EISEAKDL
+13 AQNL
-21 LALLPTSTSMAW
+21 LSLLPDSQSLAW

-44 EFDRLEVTGSDRFE
+44 EFDRLEVVGADRFE
-58 QIRIWWRERCAHFS
+58 KIRLWWREHCAHFT
-72 IQDQVKKFGT
+72 IHDEVKKFGT
-82 GPILMVSGSF
+82 GPLLFLSGTF
-92 EADEP
+92 DADEI
-97 SVAIIPEVVVGQ
+97 SVAIIPKVIVGQ
-109 RNGRTWLT
+109 RNGRTWVTWIGEASAPELT
-117 WFGEE
+117 P
-122 AAPNFL
+122 AAQP
-128 KPEVVEA
+128 EA

-148 TQWEANV
+148 SQWEINV
-155 DKALAR
+155 GKALAK
-161 IHSGEISKVV
+161 IYSGEISKVV
-171 LARDLVAQSDLPFDT
+171 LARDLVAQSDLPFDA
-186 RHVMRKLSEKY
+186 RHIMNKLAENYS
-197 GSTWIFAVD
+197 STWIFSVA

-219 NKGLI
+219 NKGLV

-233 QRTGDDERDLA
+233 QRTGDDQRDLA

-251 SSKDLEEHEYAVE
+251 SSKDLEEHEYAVD

-326 TPRPAAQKAIREI
+326 TPRPAAQRVIKEVEA
-339 EQMSRGRY
+339 MSRGRY
-347 AGPVGWVDSKGEG
+347 AGPVGWIDSKGEG

-371 NSKNPREI
+371 NSTNPREI

-386 IVQGSDPAKEYGES
+386 IVQGSDPAKEYAES
-400 QAKLLPIREALE
+400 QAKLLTIREALE
-412 TH
+412 SA